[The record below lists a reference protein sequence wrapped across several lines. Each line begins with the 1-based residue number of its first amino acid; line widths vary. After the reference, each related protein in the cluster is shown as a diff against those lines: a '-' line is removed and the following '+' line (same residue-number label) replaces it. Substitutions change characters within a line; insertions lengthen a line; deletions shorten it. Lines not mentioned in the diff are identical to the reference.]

1 MFSIILNFIY
11 RLISD
16 HLTIVVWSLVA
27 SLWSSMVVSLIN
39 FMTGNEGVSFIIR
52 VGVFIL
58 ICAVGYGWLSWLI
71 VGGVCTFYRVRSA
84 DPGADDWGLPWGLS
98 LGLRSNAD

>member
-1 MFSIILNFIY
+1 MNFIY

-27 SLWSSMVVSLIN
+27 SLMVIYGGVIN
-39 FMTGNEGVSFIIR
+39 QLLRRAMKGFPFIIR

-71 VGGVCTFYRVRSA
+71 VKWCVHVLSGLGPLTLVLTIGGCY
-84 DPGADDWGLPWGLS
+84 GLVAWLAQQRR
-98 LGLRSNAD
+98 LI